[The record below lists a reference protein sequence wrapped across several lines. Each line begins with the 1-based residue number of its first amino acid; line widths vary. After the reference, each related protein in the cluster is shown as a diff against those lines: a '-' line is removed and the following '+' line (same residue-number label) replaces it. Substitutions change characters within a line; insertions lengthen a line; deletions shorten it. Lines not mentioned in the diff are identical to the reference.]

1 VGYGVHQ
8 RAHQEVVLMD
18 IRPIELRKELMT
30 AYREIDGM
38 LTTARET
45 NDHMSHVIL
54 ISSKVQILHSL
65 TLLNDKK

>member
-1 VGYGVHQ
+1 
-8 RAHQEVVLMD
+8 MD
-18 IRPIELRKELMT
+18 IRPIELRKELMA

-65 TLLNDKK
+65 TLLNEKK